1 MNEVESVLSNLIV
14 ENQRNQM
21 AIVTIQKALSNY
33 IEFKK
38 DEKKF
43 TKYLEKL
50 NGRTDKKD
58 SKKST

>member
-1 MNEVESVLSNLIV
+1 M

-50 NGRTDKKD
+50 NVRTDKKD